1 MTSNDPNVDQELEF
15 HLEMLTRR
23 YEAEGLSAV
32 SAHAKAMSRMGDLRA
47 SAAARQSIEQGS
59 ERRRR
64 RHDWRR
70 GWGQDLRN
78 GWRALRRSPGFVAI
92 AVIMLGLGTGA
103 SAAIFSVVDG
113 VILRSPFVDVDRVAT
128 LLAPRPDGQL
138 GGVTLE
144 RFERLLASPLSTVA
158 GIGVNTNASPIAS
171 KVDVPKRTR
180 TVCLSADMPV
190 VMGTQ
195 PRMGRWFT
203 RDEARPGAPPVA
215 VVSHTFWQRTLG
227 GEQSAIGRVMMLDQT
242 PVTIIGVMPPG
253 FDGPY
258 PLLYRDVWVPY
269 WPTSGAPQ
277 PHGCPTSGMFLPLVR
292 LQPGVT
298 ADVAVQELNAVN
310 GSTDLALHPYADELV
325 GDLRNPMNALIGA
338 VLAILLIAFANVT
351 NLGLE
356 RLAGRHHEVA
366 VKVALGATRARIV
379 RETMAEHLIVAMAG
393 GLAGVGIAFISFD
406 ALVGLLPASLPNLD
420 AVALNTRVLG
430 ASLALTLA
438 GGVGAGLL
446 AAWHASTTVQ
456 GSNLAAGERG
466 QTTRRSATRQV
477 LVTVELALG
486 VLLLVGALLMV
497 RTFLT
502 LRPSEPGFDATG
514 KHVALI
520 RLPPTT
526 APADR
531 LAFTNAMIDNLS
543 GRPGVRAVAA
553 TSSVPLRRTMAV
565 MPATIAGDQVQVNTG
580 VITPNYLGMMGIPVL
595 RGRGFTTEDHAGAPS
610 VAVVNEAFV
619 ARWFTESEVLGQTL
633 TLGRGANQT
642 TVRIVGVI
650 RNIRTFGMDTRI
662 RPFVYM
668 PLSQA
673 SSGNPSLM
681 LDVEDR
687 VSGQVASMVRSALN
701 QVRPGLLVDEVERL
715 ADEMYAE
722 VAQPRLGAWLFG
734 LFAALAVLL
743 AAVGLTATLMWSVTQ
758 RRREIG
764 VRMALGATP
773 GHVRGLIVGQTLRM
787 ITIGVALGLAAAAWS
802 TRLLAG
808 WLYAVEPLDVPTFVT
823 CGVSM
828 VVIGL
833 LAAWLPTHRATRV
846 DPVHALRGEA

>member
-1 MTSNDPNVDQELEF
+1 MTSNDPNVDQEIEF

-23 YEAEGLSAV
+23 YEADGLDA
-32 SAHAKAMSRMGDLRA
+32 AAARAKAMSRMGDLRA
-47 SAAARQSIEQGS
+47 SAGARQSIEQGTAM
-59 ERRRR
+59 RRRR
-64 RHDWRR
+64 NDWWR

-92 AVIMLGLGTGA
+92 AIVMLGLGTGA

-113 VILRSPFVDVDRVAT
+113 VILRSPFVDVDRVAM

-171 KVDVPKRTR
+171 KVDAPKRTR

-190 VMGTQ
+190 VMGTH

-215 VVSHTFWQRTLG
+215 VVSHTFWQQTLG
-227 GEQSAIGRVMMLDQT
+227 GDQSAIGRVMVLDQT

-258 PLLYRDVWVPY
+258 PLLYREVWVPY
-269 WPTSGAPQ
+269 WPTSGAAQ
-277 PHGCPTSGMFLPLVR
+277 PHGCPTAGMFLPLVR
-292 LQPGVT
+292 LRPGVT
-298 ADVAVQELNAVN
+298 AAVAVQELNSVN
-310 GSTDLALHPYADELV
+310 GSTDLVLQPYADDLV

-338 VLAILLIAFANVT
+338 VLAVLLIAFANVT

-356 RLAGRHHEVA
+356 RLAGRHREVA
-366 VKVALGATRARIV
+366 VKVALGATRARII

-406 ALVGLLPASLPNLD
+406 ALVGLLPASLPNHD

-477 LVTVELALG
+477 LVTAELALG

-502 LRPSEPGFDATG
+502 LRPSEPGFDAAG

-520 RLPPTT
+520 RLPPAT
-526 APADR
+526 ASPER
-531 LAFTNAMIDNLS
+531 LAFTNAMIDRLS
-543 GRPGVRAVAA
+543 GQPGVRAVAA
-553 TSSVPLRRTMAV
+553 TTSVPLRRTISV
-565 MPATIAGDQVQVNTG
+565 VQVDIDGTLVPANTG
-580 VITPNYLGMMGIPVL
+580 AMTPGYIDMMRIPVVS
-595 RGRGFTTEDHAGAPS
+595 GRGFTAGDHAGSPR

-619 ARWFTESEVLGQTL
+619 ARYFTHSGVVGRML
-633 TLGRGANQT
+633 TVRLAGDQT

-650 RNIRTFGMDTRI
+650 GNIRTFGMDTRT
-662 RPFVYM
+662 RPYVYM
-668 PLSQA
+668 PMAQA
-673 SSGNPSLM
+673 LTGNAFLM

-687 VSGQVASMVRSALN
+687 VSGQVASMVRSALD

-715 ADEMYAE
+715 ADEMNAE
-722 VAQPRLGAWLFG
+722 VARPRLGAWLFG

-743 AAVGLTATLMWSVTQ
+743 AAVGLAATLAWSVTQ

-764 VRMALGATP
+764 VRMALGATR
-773 GHVRGLIVGQTLRM
+773 GHVRGLVVGQTLRM
-787 ITIGVALGLAAAAWS
+787 IVIGVMVGLAAAAWS

-808 WLYAVEPLDVPTFVT
+808 WLYGVEPLDMPTFAA
-823 CGVSM
+823 CGVLM

-833 LAAWLPTHRATRV
+833 LAAWLPTHRAVRV
-846 DPVHALRGEA
+846 DPVQTLRGES